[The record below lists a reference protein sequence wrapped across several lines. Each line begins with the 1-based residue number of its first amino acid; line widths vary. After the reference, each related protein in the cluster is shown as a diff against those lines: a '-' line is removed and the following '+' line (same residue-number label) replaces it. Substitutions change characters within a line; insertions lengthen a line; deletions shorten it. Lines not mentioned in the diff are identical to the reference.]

1 MRNLRRLFTL
11 LALVGVVSLG
21 AVSETQAAPRS
32 PASKR
37 FYSLVSGNRGSIR
50 ANQVPGGSSF
60 RQEIQAELRANQ
72 INFISTVN
80 ALRLDFV
87 SGLLSRS
94 EFLFGRASALFNFQV
109 TRRSLVLTLRFG
121 RPPLS
126 PGF

>member
-1 MRNLRRLFTL
+1 MRYLRRLFIL
-11 LALVGVVSLG
+11 LALVGAVGFG
-21 AVSETQAAPRS
+21 AVSEARAATRS
-32 PASKR
+32 AASKR

-50 ANQVPGGSSF
+50 ATQVPGGGSF
-60 RQEIQAELRANQ
+60 RQEIQAELRANR
-72 INFISTVN
+72 INFVTTVN
-80 ALRLDFV
+80 ALRQDFT

-94 EFLFGRASALFNFQV
+94 EFLFERASALFNFQV